1 MELCEILWKK
11 DYNRAD
17 SIYYTLKEENER
29 IFFLLKNSNEEFCFT
44 NKALIHIT
52 KDTFNPKI
60 NNILRYYYYRNKITN
75 VNLQVIE
82 DVDMFLELKFDVSDT
97 TILLSLDIKELSNIN
112 KLYKALISIEEMYIQ
127 SDFSLNTASKSLD
140 TACEV
145 LSKSASKEMTL
156 SEDFIA
162 ITKFTEEWIT
172 NAREKYTLYDL
183 SDVFNKFRL

>member
-1 MELCEILWKK
+1 MDLCEILWKK

-60 NNILRYYYYRNKITN
+60 NNIFRYYFYRNKISN
-75 VNLQVIE
+75 VNLQIIE
-82 DVDMFLELKFDVSDT
+82 DADMFLELKFDISDT
-97 TILLSLDIKELSNIN
+97 TILLALDIKELSNIN

-127 SDFSLNTASKSLD
+127 SDFSLNTSSKSLE

-145 LSKSASKEMTL
+145 LSKSSSKEMTI
-156 SEDFIA
+156 SQDFRA

-172 NAREKYTLYDL
+172 NARDKYTLYDL
-183 SDVFNKFRL
+183 SEVFNKFRL